1 MQRCQRFARLTFSNS
16 EVLTIVVPWCG
27 IQAQSLG
34 MARTYAGIRGHTVRV
49 CKAEHRMSS
58 WLLMRTWRG
67 LTDVCVFQKDG
78 TASASYCS
86 ILLEDMPKK
95 ADKATIEQIDTDIR
109 WTANSMY
116 LASIDSMLTVL
127 LHFLL
132 AMMHYPDVLRK
143 AQAELDT
150 VVGRGRLPTFKDR
163 PSLPYIDCI
172 FNEVLRWGVPVPM
185 S

>member
-1 MQRCQRFARLTFSNS
+1 
-16 EVLTIVVPWCG
+16 
-27 IQAQSLG
+27 
-34 MARTYAGIRGHTVRV
+34 
-49 CKAEHRMSS
+49 
-58 WLLMRTWRG
+58 
-67 LTDVCVFQKDG
+67 
-78 TASASYCS
+78 
-86 ILLEDMPKK
+86 MPKI
-95 ADKATIEQIDTDIR
+95 ADEGFLKQMETDIR

-150 VVGRGRLPTFKDR
+150 VVGQHRLPTFKDR

-185 S
+185 SRSFIYKILRYKTPDGFVL